1 MIHPWLEPLWTQ
13 WMALGERLPH
23 ALLIAGA
30 PGLGKRDLAEA
41 LAAKLLCDTPQTDG
55 QACGHCSSCQWRI
68 SGNHPDLHR
77 LSPENRE
84 AQPSTNE
91 SEGDE
96 PGGGENKA
104 KPTQGAIQI
113 VINQVRAVQEALSVT
128 AHRGGKR
135 AVIVDPAEAM
145 NPFTANALLKLLEEP
160 PDGCVFLLVS
170 SVPRRL
176 LPTLRSRCQQWHV
189 PRPDADALR
198 RWQAS
203 QEREESVPAGLL
215 ALCGGMPLAARR
227 LSAQGGRDLFERF
240 ISDLG
245 AKEIDPLRLAAQW
258 EAWLKK
264 DKISLATLVEW
275 MQRWV
280 SDLAALRLGGRVRY
294 FPEQTECLVVL
305 SDGASTASVI
315 GCYNEF
321 IGIRRVAAHPLNT
334 RLFLEDMLM
343 RYVRALARPEYGT
356 KIEARHV
363 SKGAK
368 P

>member
-1 MIHPWLEPLWTQ
+1 MAVIHPWLEPLWAQ

-30 PGLGKRDLAEA
+30 SGLGKRDLAEA
-41 LAAKLLCDTPQTDG
+41 LAARLLCDTPQASG
-55 QACGHCSSCQWRI
+55 EACGQCLPCQWRA

-77 LSPENRE
+77 LSPENGE
-84 AQPSTNE
+84 AQPPADETA
-91 SEGDE
+91 GDE

-104 KPTQGAIQI
+104 KPQGATQI
-113 VINQVRAVQEALSVT
+113 VINQVRAVQEALCVT
-128 AHRGGKR
+128 AHRGGNR

-170 SVPRRL
+170 SAPRRL
-176 LPTLRSRCQQWHV
+176 LPTIRSRCQQWHV
-189 PRPDADALR
+189 PRPGADALR
-198 RWQAS
+198 RWQAG
-203 QEREESVPAGLL
+203 QGREERANLL

-227 LSAQGGRDLFERF
+227 LSAQGGGALFERF
-240 ISDLG
+240 TSDLG
-245 AKEIDPLRLAAQW
+245 ANGIDPLRLAAQW

-264 DKISLATLVEW
+264 DKAVLAAGFSLVTLVEW

-294 FPEQTECLVVL
+294 FPEQAERLAVL
-305 SDGASTASVI
+305 SGGTSAASVV

-321 IGIRRVAAHPLNT
+321 INIRRVAAHPLNM

-343 RYVRALARPEYGT
+343 RYARAF
-356 KIEARHV
+356 
-363 SKGAK
+363 KGG
-368 P
+368 PS